1 MNAFDATFRGQDCT
15 ELLIRGFCWKLVVRE
30 ERVPACSVK
39 KVRPSI
45 NLEHIHDRV
54 IQFSDGDDQ
63 QKDIA
68 RVMRAKAVLLEIA
81 ATRWFEF

>member
-1 MNAFDATFRGQDCT
+1 M
-15 ELLIRGFCWKLVVRE
+15 
-30 ERVPACSVK
+30 
-39 KVRPSI
+39 RPSI

-54 IQFSDGDDQ
+54 IPFSDGVDQ
-63 QKDIA
+63 EKDIA

>member
-1 MNAFDATFRGQDCT
+1 
-15 ELLIRGFCWKLVVRE
+15 
-30 ERVPACSVK
+30 
-39 KVRPSI
+39 VRPSI
-45 NLEHIHDRV
+45 NLGHIHDRV

>member
-1 MNAFDATFRGQDCT
+1 MR
-15 ELLIRGFCWKLVVRE
+15 
-30 ERVPACSVK
+30 PSVK
-39 KVRPSI
+39 PG
-45 NLEHIHDRV
+45 HIHDRV
-54 IQFSDGDDQ
+54 IPFSDGDDQ